1 MDGQAAPIWAFAALA
16 AAAALSLVA
25 NVQLWRELQD
35 VKRLCMNA
43 WIRLDDKQQA
53 QNADRK
59 ERDQLIRRL
68 ARAEAAMDGLRAIAQ
83 ESAMLAQL
91 DEANARCE
99 AARVEAAALAERI
112 EQVWGK
118 RKWIALKKEI
128 GVLAKAL
135 SGKRG

>member
-1 MDGQAAPIWAFAALA
+1 MDEQSALIWAFAAVA
-16 AAAALSLVA
+16 AVAVLSLVA

-91 DEANARCE
+91 D
-99 AARVEAAALAERI
+99 ALRADSCWTPLHDTPE
-112 EQVWGK
+112 ETP
-118 RKWIALKKEI
+118 A
-128 GVLAKAL
+128 
-135 SGKRG
+135 